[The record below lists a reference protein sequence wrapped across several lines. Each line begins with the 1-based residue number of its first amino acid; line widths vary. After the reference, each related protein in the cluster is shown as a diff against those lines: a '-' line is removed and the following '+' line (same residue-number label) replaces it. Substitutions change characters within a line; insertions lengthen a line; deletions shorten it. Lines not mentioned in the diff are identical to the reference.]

1 MPRLLELYVQGK
13 LKLDHMISGHIKLGE
28 INEGFA
34 RMKQGT
40 LVRQLIDFG

>member
-1 MPRLLELYVQGK
+1 MKAAVFHEANQ
-13 LKLDHMISGHIKLGE
+13 HIKLNE

-40 LVRQLIDFG
+40 LVRQLIDFSAG